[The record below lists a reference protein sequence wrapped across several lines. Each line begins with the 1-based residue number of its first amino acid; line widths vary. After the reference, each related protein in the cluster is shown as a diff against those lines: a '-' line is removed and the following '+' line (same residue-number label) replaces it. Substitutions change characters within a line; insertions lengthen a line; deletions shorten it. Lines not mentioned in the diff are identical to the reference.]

1 MKKPDW
7 QRWGKSN
14 LVISEALKSATEKL
28 VSAGVTSPSVDAELL
43 ACFALG
49 VQRSEL
55 IMLLV
60 RDELF
65 PKDQIGKFQAAVARR
80 VKREPLQHITG
91 LAPFRHLELY
101 VGPGVFTPRPET
113 EQLVELA
120 IEKLREIS
128 NPKVVDLCSGSGAIA
143 LSIATEI
150 VAAEVYAVELSE
162 QAFGF
167 LERNYQ
173 KYGLDSKNSRNADL
187 AEAFDELEGQL
198 DLVISNP
205 PYIPDGAV
213 PIELEVQL
221 HEPGLALYGGQD
233 GLDVIRRIS
242 SRALYLLKS
251 SGLLLLEHA
260 DSQAQAIGELLLV
273 EGWLEVISSQDLAGK
288 DRIISARKP

>member
-1 MKKPDW
+1 M
-7 QRWGKSN
+7 
-14 LVISEALKSATEKL
+14 LISEALKSATEKL

-43 ACFALG
+43 GCFILG

-55 IMLLV
+55 TMLLIG
-60 RDELF
+60 DETF
-65 PKDQIGKFQAAVARR
+65 PEDKIGKFEAALSRR

-120 IEKLREIS
+120 IEKIKENT
-128 NPKVVDLCSGSGAIA
+128 NPVVVDLCSGSGAIA
-143 LSIATEI
+143 ISLATEL
-150 VAAEVYAVELSE
+150 VAAEVYSVELSE

-173 KYGLDSKNSRNADL
+173 KYGLDSKSARNEDL
-187 AEAFDELEGQL
+187 ADAFDELEAKV

-205 PYIPDGAV
+205 PYIPDSAV
-213 PIELEVQL
+213 PVDLEVQL
-221 HEPGLALYGGQD
+221 HEPSLALYGGKD
-233 GLDVIRRIS
+233 GLDVIRKIS
-242 SRALYLLKS
+242 SRALYLLKP

-260 DSQAQAIGELLLV
+260 DSQARAIGELLLSQ
-273 EGWLEVISSQDLAGK
+273 GWLEVTSSQDLAGK
-288 DRIISARKP
+288 DRMISALKP